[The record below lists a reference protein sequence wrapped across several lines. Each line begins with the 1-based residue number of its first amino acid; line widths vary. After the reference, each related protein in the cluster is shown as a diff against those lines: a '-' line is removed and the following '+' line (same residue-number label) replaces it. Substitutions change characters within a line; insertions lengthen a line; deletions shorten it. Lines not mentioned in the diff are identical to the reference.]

1 MQLNVANNTLYL
13 SIELPYLIIIIV
25 IIIVLSLLRRR

>member
-1 MQLNVANNTLYL
+1 MNLNVANNTLYL